1 MSDNY
6 LALLGAFSSVA
17 DYTLYGL
24 VSENTEFLVWIAPTA
39 ALLVN
44 SCVIAIRSILSKF
57 VTGDELGKVSAVMGA
72 LDGVMPMI
80 SFSLYTAIY
89 HATVKDFPGTQFFF
103 GATANLLM
111 TLIFM

>member
-1 MSDNY
+1 
-6 LALLGAFSSVA
+6 
-17 DYTLYGL
+17 
-24 VSENTEFLVWIAPTA
+24 
-39 ALLVN
+39 
-44 SCVIAIRSILSKF
+44 
-57 VTGDELGKVSAVMGA
+57 MGA